1 MEIEIYGKNPCPFCD
16 RAKQLLDKEGHEYTY
31 KLLGKDFNREQMME
45 KFPTARTFPQ
55 IVIDNE
61 TIGGY
66 DNLCEYLDLRTY
78 N

>member
-1 MEIEIYGKNPCPFCD
+1 VEIEIYGKNPCPFCD

-61 TIGGY
+61 NIGGY